1 MPNPTKRDLALANQL
16 DALQKR
22 YERRYEKQI
31 FTALKKQMQP
41 YLDAIKQADGNIN
54 RFDLITPAPLADTLE
69 SLYVVAGTAYAD
81 SMYNAIQ
88 PPTKATKEALRAG
101 WRDFMRSFA
110 IKNLPQT
117 LIKINETSQKIIR
130 NIVTSGLN
138 EGLGTVDVAR
148 NIQQSVNVIFKN
160 RAKLIARTEMVIASN
175 VAAMES
181 SKTSDFMYE
190 KKWIPATD
198 TRTRPDH
205 AEMRAKPW
213 IPFDQNFI
221 VGGNQMRQPGDGS
234 QGAGADQICNCR
246 CKVVFRIMRDAD
258 GLPMRKL
265 GSQSGAYN
273 LENPAVQFNQ
283 VNQPFNPIADNLEDA
298 KEISKKIID
307 TNTVLKVGKT
317 EFAKSVNLED
327 LNKWN
332 NQLNQLTK
340 DYNLS
345 PHLNN
350 KTELKLAYSSDMFNL
365 GFVEADAFKIREINF
380 GSRKIQNP
388 TINRAW
394 VENGKTKFA
403 NNVKTDLANND
414 LYVLTHEFAHVISME
429 SSKQWAYKFPE
440 IERFWSELS
449 KIKSRYKKERNQLAI
464 KGDVNGLNEIYL
476 GDYAETN
483 KNEFMAE
490 AFTEYKLNSNP
501 SKYAL
506 EVGQLIDK
514 YFKK

>member
-1 MPNPTKRDLALANQL
+1 
-16 DALQKR
+16 
-22 YERRYEKQI
+22 
-31 FTALKKQMQP
+31 
-41 YLDAIKQADGNIN
+41 
-54 RFDLITPAPLADTLE
+54 
-69 SLYVVAGTAYAD
+69 
-81 SMYNAIQ
+81 
-88 PPTKATKEALRAG
+88 
-101 WRDFMRSFA
+101 MR
-110 IKNLPQT
+110 P
-117 LIKINETSQKIIR
+117 
-130 NIVTSGLN
+130 
-138 EGLGTVDVAR
+138 
-148 NIQQSVNVIFKN
+148 
-160 RAKLIARTEMVIASN
+160 
-175 VAAMES
+175 
-181 SKTSDFMYE
+181 
-190 KKWIPATD
+190 
-198 TRTRPDH
+198 
-205 AEMRAKPW
+205 KPW

-273 LENPAVQFNQ
+273 LENQPVQFNQ

-307 TNTVLKVGKT
+307 TNTVLKVGQT
-317 EFAKSVNLED
+317 EFAKSVNLDD

-332 NQLNQLTK
+332 NQLNQLTQE
-340 DYNLS
+340 YNLS
-345 PHLNN
+345 PHLNK
-350 KTELKLAYSSDMFNL
+350 KTELKLTYSSDIFNL
-365 GFVEADAFKIREINF
+365 GFVQSDVFKIREINF

-394 VENGKTKFA
+394 VENGKIKFA

-414 LYVLTHEFAHVISME
+414 LYVLTHEFGHVISLE
-429 SSKQWAYKFPE
+429 DYKQWAYKFPE
-440 IERFWSELS
+440 IESFWSELS
-449 KIKSRYKKERNQLAI
+449 KIKSRYKKEVKQLVI

-501 SKYAL
+501 SKYSL

>member
-1 MPNPTKRDLALANQL
+1 MPNPTKKDLALANQL
-16 DALQKR
+16 DALQRR

-54 RFDLITPAPLADTLE
+54 RFDLITTAPLADTLE
-69 SLYVVAGTAYAD
+69 SLYVVAGTAYAEV
-81 SMYNAIQ
+81 MYNAIQ

-130 NIVTSGLN
+130 NIVTGGLN
-138 EGLGTVDVAR
+138 EGLGTNEIAR
-148 NIQQSVNVIFKN
+148 NIQDSVKVIFSN

-181 SKTSDFMYE
+181 SKSSDFMYE

-205 AEMRAKPW
+205 AEMRPKPW

-273 LENPAVQFNQ
+273 LENQPVQFNQ

-307 TNTVLKVGKT
+307 TNTVLKVGQT
-317 EFAKSVNLED
+317 EFAKSVNLDD

-332 NQLNQLTK
+332 NQLNQLTQE
-340 DYNLS
+340 YNLS
-345 PHLNN
+345 PHLNK
-350 KTELKLAYSSDMFNL
+350 KTELKLTYSSDIFNL
-365 GFVEADAFKIREINF
+365 GFVQSDVFKIREINF

-394 VENGKTKFA
+394 VENGKIKFA

-414 LYVLTHEFAHVISME
+414 LYVLTHEFGHVISLE
-429 SSKQWAYKFPE
+429 DYKQWAYKFPE
-440 IERFWSELS
+440 IESFWSELS
-449 KIKSRYKKERNQLAI
+449 KIKSRYKKEVKQLVI

-501 SKYAL
+501 SKYSL